1 MDFEA
6 KVMESQ
12 AEFEKSLNDQGIIA
26 EWEKLVGEVQT
37 EMDGMNMNKLR
48 LSVKALK
55 NKKVSSA
62 TKLSVRNEFN
72 QRKPSP

>member
-1 MDFEA
+1 MDFET

-12 AEFEKSLNDQGIIA
+12 AEFEKSLNDQGIVA

>member
-12 AEFEKSLNDQGIIA
+12 AEFEKSLNDQGIVA
-26 EWEKLVGEVQT
+26 EWDKLVGEVQT

>member
-1 MDFEA
+1 
-6 KVMESQ
+6 MESQ
-12 AEFEKSLNDQGIIA
+12 AEFEKSLNDQGIVA

-37 EMDGMNMNKLR
+37 EMNGMNMNKLR

-62 TKLSVRNEFN
+62 TKLAFRTEFN
-72 QRKPSP
+72 

>member
-1 MDFEA
+1 MQ
-6 KVMESQ
+6 SQ
-12 AEFEKSLNDQGIIA
+12 AEFEKSLNDQGIVA

-62 TKLSVRNEFN
+62 TKLAFRTEFN
-72 QRKPSP
+72 QMKPTP

>member
-1 MDFEA
+1 
-6 KVMESQ
+6 MESQ
-12 AEFEKSLNDQGIIA
+12 AEFEKSLNDQGIVA

-37 EMDGMNMNKLR
+37 EMNGMNMNKLR

-62 TKLSVRNEFN
+62 TKLAFRTEFN
-72 QRKPSP
+72 QMKPTP